1 MRCIKNTPPPRVL
14 VFEKGSAL
22 DHDSTSWIDFYMQ
35 RPRSSEELREISEKL
50 RRESAEL
57 RSHAARLSATS
68 NALKREAQEVRER
81 LNRGPALTGFSPVA
95 LRSRLGYSEDVLNS
109 LEEA

>member
-35 RPRSSEELREISEKL
+35 RPRTSEELREISEKL

-81 LNRGPALTGFSPVA
+81 LNRGPALTGFSPVSHS
-95 LRSRLGYSEDVLNS
+95 SRLGYSADSLNS